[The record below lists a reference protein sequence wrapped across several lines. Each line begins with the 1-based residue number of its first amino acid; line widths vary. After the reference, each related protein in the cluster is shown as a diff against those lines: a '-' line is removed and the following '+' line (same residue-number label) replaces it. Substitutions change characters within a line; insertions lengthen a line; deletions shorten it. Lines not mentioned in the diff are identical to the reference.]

1 MSSAAYNFLGA
12 EHTITIPE
20 QLNAGARFMMI
31 DAYYGYDDNGLVRTN
46 LAGGV
51 DRDKLR
57 RERGDEAVHE
67 LDRLGAL
74 TGVADTTG
82 KKQDIYFCHDFCELG
97 AVSASQ
103 IFHDVDAFL
112 SRNLTDVVVLDLED
126 YVQPKDLKR
135 ALIDAGLWHRV
146 WTPSSKR
153 IGWPT
158 LRQMVD
164 PEQPDV
170 DDKPRRLILMSE
182 KHAGEYPWLLGAYAV
197 SQESPFTFTSIS
209 QFNCNPNRGG
219 TDKSFFIVNHW
230 LRPNGPPDPV
240 EAAKVNSQKTLTAR
254 LQNCIATRGQLPNA
268 LAVDFTGVGDL
279 YKTVRH
285 FNAAIARQSGV
296 TEVIDETVRQLRA
309 SGLATENEVNEL
321 RRLPRISDS
330 EARRLLGPL
339 ADSIPTPVDLPAL
352 ANPCP
357 PGTRPDRTARDAAKK
372 TKKGKRAAS
381 TTSSSTT
388 TTLPDVDSQESDA
401 IPYGCVPN

>member
-1 MSSAAYNFLGA
+1 
-12 EHTITIPE
+12 
-20 QLNAGARFMMI
+20 
-31 DAYYGYDDNGLVRTN
+31 
-46 LAGGV
+46 
-51 DRDKLR
+51 
-57 RERGDEAVHE
+57 
-67 LDRLGAL
+67 
-74 TGVADTTG
+74 
-82 KKQDIYFCHDFCELG
+82 
-97 AVSASQ
+97 
-103 IFHDVDAFL
+103 
-112 SRNLTDVVVLDLED
+112 
-126 YVQPKDLKR
+126 
-135 ALIDAGLWHRV
+135 
-146 WTPSSKR
+146 
-153 IGWPT
+153 
-158 LRQMVD
+158 MVD

-182 KHAGEYPWLLGAYAV
+182 KHAGEYPWLLGAYDV
-197 SQESPFTFTSIS
+197 SQETPFTFTSIP

-296 TEVIDETVRQLRA
+296 TAIVNKTVRQLRA

-321 RRLPRISDS
+321 RRLPRISDA

-339 ADSIPTPVDLPAL
+339 ADSIPTPADLPEL

-357 PGTRPDRTARDAAKK
+357 HGTRPDRTAHDAAKK
-372 TKKGKRAAS
+372 RKQGTHAAS

-388 TTLPDVDSQESDA
+388 TTVPALDSQESDA
-401 IPYGCVPN
+401 IPYGCVPD